1 MGTQIGSLIID
12 MAADVASLRRD
23 LDEAKGAVSGAASS
37 MISSAKL
44 IAGAFALIRA
54 GKALADAS
62 VDAINLADALD
73 ELSQKS
79 GFAVEELSRLRA
91 VPDLA
96 GVAIDDLGRGLKD
109 FNKSLVEA
117 GDTSSKSAQIFRAL
131 GVDLSGGPQEA
142 LLGTAEAFSKLE
154 DASLRSVAASELFGK
169 QGQAFIPALLGGRKA
184 FEDAAREADRFG
196 MVISTEMGK
205 RAGEFN
211 DNLTRLKN
219 STSALGIAIASPLLP
234 YLNRMAEALLTLRGG
249 GEAARKSLDGMTESA
264 TRLIA
269 KLGTFRGG
277 GPAFDAIAN
286 IASGAMRSEQPG
298 NVATGQIRR
307 PDVQAPPPDVGALSR
322 ALTTGTPAAAAP
334 RAGGAARSRFTEI
347 DIQTRALLD
356 GIGPDDDTGV
366 QLDERRRGVEDFERD
381 RQRIIDDANRDI
393 ARSNTE
399 YYEAVWRMREE
410 DDERLKDS
418 ILGQVRERK
427 KLEEQAARDRDITRE
442 LGLTFTSAFEDA
454 IGGGKGLRD
463 VLKGLESDLLRLG
476 TRQLVTKPLLQ
487 WFSDSFV
494 GGTGKDGSPA
504 GGGIDVNKFM
514 GSASGGISSLFS
526 SAGSGVSSL
535 FSSAGAGLSSLFSG
549 FFADGG
555 VVPPGR
561 WGWAG
566 ENGPEPVYGGISGA
580 TVMPA
585 GGGPVNVTFNIS
597 TPNSASFNGARS
609 QILADYSR
617 ALATSQRRN
626 G

>member
-1 MGTQIGSLIID
+1 MATQIGSLIID

-23 LDEAKGAVSGAASS
+23 LDQAKAAVGNASTSMVSAAK
-37 MISSAKL
+37 AV
-44 IAGAFALIRA
+44 GRAFAGLGVGVGLLRMTDSTI
-54 GKALADAS
+54 D
-62 VDAINLADALD
+62 LADALD

-96 GVAIDDLGRGLKD
+96 GIAIDDLGRGLKD

-117 GDTSSKSAQIFRAL
+117 GDTTSKAAQIFRAL
-131 GVDLSGGPQEA
+131 GVDLSGGPQES

-169 QGQAFIPALLGGRKA
+169 TGQTFIPALLGGRKA

-196 MVISTEMGK
+196 SVISTDMGK
-205 RAGEFN
+205 KAGEFN

-219 STSALGIAIASPLLP
+219 STSALGIAIANPLLP
-234 YLNRMAEALLTLRGG
+234 YLTRMTERLLTLRSGG
-249 GEAARKSLDGMTESA
+249 DAARKALDDMTESA
-264 TRLIA
+264 PRLIA

-286 IASGAMRSEQPG
+286 IAGAAMRPEQPG
-298 NVATGQIRR
+298 NVASGQIRR
-307 PDVQAPPPDVGALSR
+307 PDIAAQPPDVAALSR

-334 RAGGAARSRFTEI
+334 RAAGAARSRFTEI

-356 GIGPDDDTGV
+356 AIGPDDDTGV
-366 QLDERRRGVEDFERD
+366 QLDERRRGIEEFERD

-393 ARSNTE
+393 MRSNNE
-399 YYEAVWRMREE
+399 YYDALWKMREE

-418 ILGQVRERK
+418 ILGQIRERK
-427 KLEEQAARDRDITRE
+427 KLEEQAARTNDISRD

-454 IGGGKGLRD
+454 IGGGKGFRD
-463 VLKGLESDLLRLG
+463 ILKGIESDLLRLG
-476 TRQLVTKPLLQ
+476 TRQLVTRPLLN
-487 WFSDSFV
+487 WFSDTLG

-504 GGGIDVNKFM
+504 GSGIDVMK
-514 GSASGGISSLFS
+514 LLT
-526 SAGSGVSSL
+526 SAGKGI
-535 FSSAGAGLSSLFSG
+535 SSLFSG

-566 ENGPEPVYGGISGA
+566 ENGPEPVYGGMSGA

-585 GGGPVNVTFNIS
+585 GGAPVNVQFNIT
-597 TPNSASFNGARS
+597 TPNPGSFNAARG

>member
-1 MGTQIGSLIID
+1 MATQIGSLIID

-23 LDEAKGAVSGAASS
+23 LDQAKSAVGNASSSMVGAAKA
-37 MISSAKL
+37 IGA
-44 IAGAFALIRA
+44 AFAALGVGA
-54 GKALADAS
+54 GLLRMIDGT
-62 VDAINLADALD
+62 VNLADALD

-96 GVAIDDLGRGLKD
+96 GVGIEDLARGLKD

-117 GDTSSKSAQIFRAL
+117 TDTTSKSAQIFQAL

-196 MVISTEMGK
+196 TVISTQMAK
-205 RAGEFN
+205 QAGEFN
-211 DNLTRLKN
+211 DNLSRLT
-219 STSALGIAIASPLLP
+219 SSASALGIAIANPLLP
-234 YLNRMAEALLTLRGG
+234 LLNRMTEAMLTLRGG
-249 GEAARKSLDGMTESA
+249 GDAARKMLDDMTDSA
-264 TRLIA
+264 TKLIA
-269 KLGTFRGG
+269 KLSVFRGG
-277 GPAFDAIAN
+277 GPAFEALAN
-286 IASGAMRSEQPG
+286 LAGMATATQPPG

-307 PDVQAPPPDVGALSR
+307 PDVQAAPPDVAALSR
-322 ALTTGTPAAAAP
+322 ALTTGTPSAAAP
-334 RAGGAARSRFTEI
+334 RSSGAARSRFTEI

-356 GIGPDDDTGV
+356 AIGPDDDTGV
-366 QLDERRRGVEDFERD
+366 QLDERRRGLEEFERD
-381 RQRIIDDANRDI
+381 RRRIIDEANRDI
-393 ARSNTE
+393 MRSNAE
-399 YYEAVWRMREE
+399 YYDAVWKLREE

-418 ILGQVRERK
+418 ILGQIRERK
-427 KLEEQAARDRDITRE
+427 KLDEQAARSNDIARD
-442 LGLTFTSAFEDA
+442 LGLTFSSAFEDA

-463 VLKGLESDLLRLG
+463 ILQGIESDLLRLG
-476 TRQLVTKPLLQ
+476 TRQLVTRPLLE
-487 WFSDSFV
+487 WFSKQIGADTP
-494 GGTGKDGSPA
+494 GGFDFSKALSSA
-504 GGGIDVNKFM
+504 GGGI
-514 GSASGGISSLFS
+514 SGLFS
-526 SAGSGVSSL
+526 SASSGI
-535 FSSAGAGLSSLFSG
+535 SSLFSG

-566 ENGPEPVYGGISGA
+566 ERGPEPVYGGMTGA
-580 TVMPA
+580 TVMPS
-585 GGGPVNVTFNIS
+585 GGAPVNVQFNIS
-597 TPNSASFNGARS
+597 TPNAASFNASRG

>member
-1 MGTQIGSLIID
+1 MATQIGSLIID
-12 MAADVASLRRD
+12 LAADVASLRRD
-23 LDEAKGAVSGAASS
+23 LDQAKTAVGNASTSMVSAAKAVGAAFAGLGVGAGLLR
-37 MISSAKL
+37 MIDST
-44 IAGAFALIRA
+44 I
-54 GKALADAS
+54 D
-62 VDAINLADALD
+62 LADALD

-196 MVISTEMGK
+196 NVISTEMGK
-205 RAGEFN
+205 KAGEFN

-219 STSALGIAIASPLLP
+219 SASALGIAIANPLLP

-249 GEAARKSLDGMTESA
+249 GEAARKTLDEMTESA

-307 PDVQAPPPDVGALSR
+307 PDVQAPPPDVAALSR

-347 DIQTRALLD
+347 DIQTRAMLD
-356 GIGPDDDTGV
+356 AIGPDDDTGV
-366 QLDERRRGVEDFERD
+366 QLDERRRGIEEFERD
-381 RQRIIDDANRDI
+381 RKRIIDDANRDI
-393 ARSNTE
+393 MRSNAE
-399 YYEAVWRMREE
+399 YYDALWRMREE
-410 DDERLKDS
+410 DDDRLRES
-418 ILGQVRERK
+418 ILGQAREQK
-427 KLEEQAARDRDITRE
+427 KASEQASRDARE
-442 LGLTFTSAFEDA
+442 LGLTFVSAFEEA

-463 VLKGLESDLLRLG
+463 ILKGLESDLLRVG
-476 TRQLVTKPLLQ
+476 TRQLVTRPLLD
-487 WFSDSFV
+487 WFQKQI
-494 GGTGKDGSPA
+494 GGTGDS
-504 GGGIDVNKFM
+504 GGVDINKLV

-526 SAGSGVSSL
+526 SASSGI
-535 FSSAGAGLSSLFSG
+535 SSLFSG

-555 VVPPGR
+555 TVAPGR

-566 ENGPEPVYGGISGA
+566 ENGPEPVYGGMTGA

-585 GGGPVNVTFNIS
+585 GGAPVNVQFNIT
-597 TPNSASFNGARS
+597 TPNPGSFNAARG

>member
-1 MGTQIGSLIID
+1 MATQIGSLIIAL
-12 MAADVASLRRD
+12 AADVASLRRD
-23 LDEAKGAVSGAASS
+23 LDQAKSAVGNASSSMVGAAKA
-37 MISSAKL
+37 IGA
-44 IAGAFALIRA
+44 AFAALGVGA
-54 GKALADAS
+54 GLLRMIDGT
-62 VDAINLADALD
+62 VNLADALD

-96 GVAIDDLGRGLKD
+96 GVGIEDLARGLKD

-117 GDTSSKSAQIFRAL
+117 TDTTSKSAQIFQAL

-196 MVISTEMGK
+196 TVISTQMAK
-205 RAGEFN
+205 QAGEFN
-211 DNLTRLKN
+211 DNLSRLT
-219 STSALGIAIASPLLP
+219 SSASALGIAIANPLLP
-234 YLNRMAEALLTLRGG
+234 LLNRMTEAMLTLRGG
-249 GEAARKSLDGMTESA
+249 GDAARKMLDDMTDSA
-264 TRLIA
+264 TKLIA
-269 KLGTFRGG
+269 KLSVFRGG
-277 GPAFDAIAN
+277 GPAFEALAN
-286 IASGAMRSEQPG
+286 LAGMATATQPPG

-307 PDVQAPPPDVGALSR
+307 PDVQAAPPDVAALSR
-322 ALTTGTPAAAAP
+322 ALTTGTPSAAAP
-334 RAGGAARSRFTEI
+334 RSSGAARSRFTEI

-356 GIGPDDDTGV
+356 AIGPDDDTGV
-366 QLDERRRGVEDFERD
+366 QLDERRRGLEEFERD
-381 RQRIIDDANRDI
+381 RRRIIDEANRDI
-393 ARSNTE
+393 MRSNAE
-399 YYEAVWRMREE
+399 YYDAVWKLREE

-418 ILGQVRERK
+418 ILGQIRERK
-427 KLEEQAARDRDITRE
+427 KLDEQAARSNDIARD
-442 LGLTFTSAFEDA
+442 LGLTFSSAFEDA

-463 VLKGLESDLLRLG
+463 ILQGIESDLLRLG
-476 TRQLVTKPLLQ
+476 TRQLVTRPLLE
-487 WFSDSFV
+487 WFSKQIGADTP
-494 GGTGKDGSPA
+494 GGFDFSKALSSA
-504 GGGIDVNKFM
+504 GGGI
-514 GSASGGISSLFS
+514 SGLFS
-526 SAGSGVSSL
+526 SASSGI
-535 FSSAGAGLSSLFSG
+535 SSLFSG

-566 ENGPEPVYGGISGA
+566 ERGPEPVYGGMTGA
-580 TVMPA
+580 TVMPS
-585 GGGPVNVTFNIS
+585 GGAPVNVQFNIS
-597 TPNSASFNGARS
+597 TPNAASFNASRG

>member
-1 MGTQIGSLIID
+1 MATQIGSLIID

-23 LDEAKGAVSGAASS
+23 LEQAKTAVGNASSSMVSAVKTVGAAFAGLGVGAGLLR
-37 MISSAKL
+37 MIDST
-44 IAGAFALIRA
+44 
-54 GKALADAS
+54 
-62 VDAINLADALD
+62 VDLADALD

-96 GVAIDDLGRGLKD
+96 NLSIEDLTKGLKD

-117 GDTSSKSAQIFRAL
+117 TDTTSKAAQIFQAL

-142 LLGTAEAFSKLE
+142 LLGTADAFSKLE

-169 QGQAFIPALLGGRKA
+169 TGQTFIPALLGGRKA

-196 MVISTEMGK
+196 SVISSQMAK
-205 RAGEFN
+205 QAGEFN
-211 DNLTRLKN
+211 DNLARLKN
-219 STSALGIAIASPLLP
+219 STSALGIAIANPLLP
-234 YLNRMAEALLTLRGG
+234 LLNRMAETLLTLRSG
-249 GEAARKSLDGMTESA
+249 GEAARKMLDDMTDSA
-264 TRLIA
+264 TKLIA
-269 KLGTFRGG
+269 KLSVFRGG
-277 GPAFDAIAN
+277 GPAFEALAN
-286 IASGAMRSEQPG
+286 IAGMATATEQPG

-307 PDVQAPPPDVGALSR
+307 PSPPSPTPNVPALTQ
-322 ALTTGTPAAAAP
+322 ALTTGTPAARAAAAP
-334 RAGGAARSRFTEI
+334 RGSRFTEI

-356 GIGPDDDTGV
+356 AIGPDDDTGV
-366 QLDERRRGVEDFERD
+366 QLDERRRGIEEFERD
-381 RQRIIDDANRDI
+381 RQRIIDEANRDI
-393 ARSNTE
+393 MRSNNE
-399 YYEAVWRMREE
+399 YYDALWKMREE
-410 DDERLKDS
+410 DDERLKNS
-418 ILGQVRERK
+418 ILGQIRERK
-427 KLEEQAARDRDITRE
+427 KLEEQAARTNDISRD
-442 LGLTFTSAFEDA
+442 LGLTFSSAFEEA

-504 GGGIDVNKFM
+504 GGGIDINKLL

-526 SAGSGVSSL
+526 SAAS
-535 FSSAGAGLSSLFSG
+535 GLSSLFSG

-566 ENGPEPVYGGISGA
+566 ENGPEPVYGGMTGA

-585 GGGPVNVTFNIS
+585 GGGPVNVQFNIS
-597 TPNSASFNGARS
+597 TPNPGSFNAARG